1 MNEELL
7 KEYQSETNRIEE
19 DAIHSAKAH
28 YNAAERWSHI
38 NLFIGIPNAVLAA
51 FAGVEAFKGSEVL
64 AGSLA
69 IAVAAITAIST
80 FLNPGDR
87 ASNHKRCAGEYLAL
101 KNRSRI
107 FNKIDCE
114 RIESEDKLDAI
125 FKELVDKRDN
135 LNSTSPQ
142 IPSWAFK
149 KAKKGIDAGEADYK
163 EK

>member
-7 KEYQSETNRIEE
+7 KEYKAEANRIEE
-19 DAIHSAKAH
+19 DSIHSSKSH
-28 YNAAERWSHI
+28 YNASDRWSHI
-38 NLFIGIPNAVLAA
+38 HLFIGIPNAILAA
-51 FAGVEAFKGSEVL
+51 FAGIEAFKGSELL

-69 IAVAAITAIST
+69 IAVAAITAINT

-101 KNRSRI
+101 KNRARI

-114 RIESEDKLDAI
+114 RLQSEDKIDTT

-135 LNSTSPQ
+135 LNSTSPP

-149 KAKKGIDAGEADYK
+149 KAKKGIDAGESGYK